1 MILCPACHNQELV
14 GALFCSAC
22 GAQLTYQTKSPT
34 ETVQYPE
41 DMLATAVSLEPRD
54 VPPAQAA
61 TARATLKIVETGL
74 VIPLEGSEEFTIG
87 RVSGTQPILPDID
100 LTPYRAYEGGVSRL
114 HATIRVTSDSVSL
127 SDLGSAN
134 GTLVNGE
141 KIPSYEP
148 FPLSPGDIIALGK
161 FQIEIIIRS

>member
-1 MILCPACHNQELV
+1 MILCPSCHNQELV

-34 ETVQYPE
+34 ETVQYAE
-41 DMLATAVSLEPRD
+41 DGLATAVSLEPQE
-54 VPPAQAA
+54 VPHTQVASSRAA
-61 TARATLKIVETGL
+61 LRIVETGL

-87 RVSGTQPILPDID
+87 RVSGTQPILPDVD

-114 HATIRVTSDSVSL
+114 HATIRVTKDSASL

-141 KIPSYEP
+141 KIPPYEP
-148 FPLSPGDIIALGK
+148 FPLSNGDIIALGK
-161 FQIEIIIRS
+161 FQMEIIIRS